1 MFDRLRFKS
10 KKTDASSSPSASTAS
25 VLPGHKEETVDSSS
39 PTLAAGSHPSAANL
53 LGRSSSNGS
62 THLLQQKT
70 SLTSLNNLYDSHHHS
85 RSNLN
90 LMNNTKGNDNYKVPL
105 EDNSCS
111 IKVPIPDTEDRPR
124 SQTINNFSQYQQDS
138 SQHTS
143 HDSERRSS
151 QGPRTNLATKPAV
164 GTYAGATVTSTP
176 PPDTPSVGPASSGVT
191 PSPASASAP
200 PSAYA
205 SAASSATPSRSSSTS
220 NRGGAG
226 ISTGSFTPLSATP
239 PLTPRLAHEVADISH
254 ANGHDTP
261 AGAGSLGNAD
271 LANHAL
277 ARDRPAS
284 LPQHAHPSGQSASST
299 PATAATVVGHYQ
311 RQQQLQQQQV
321 PVIYG
326 GAFSR
331 ADEGAMSPSTVFV
344 SSPISYQPPSNALTL
359 QGSTQQ
365 QQQQTLHPQD
375 GFQHQQVSVVSGGA
389 SNSAAS
395 APDSQATDAE
405 ISNDSM
411 HRARSLV
418 QQAFAANRE
427 TLHKQQQYQEQQMR
441 QFQEDSSNRRSSSS
455 YSVPQKKE
463 LQGEPQSLSSSSTAL
478 GQDMP
483 IVSALAVAA
492 ALASE
497 NSSPDHGTQQQTD
510 THITSINTVPLLL
523 QDDNQQQRS
532 RDRTTSAPGTTGQF
546 ESPASVN
553 PAPYPVTG
561 TNQACASSTGI
572 NGGTG
577 SHAHGHVAGA
587 GGAGYGGIAGGGS
600 SFFPSPISRASTS
613 MAAAHLVTHDVRQ
626 VSGRSHIEDG
636 AGPLVLMAIG
646 KTGQG
651 KSSLLN
657 KIMGTNELKASASVR
672 AVTKGIAERTGW
684 GRFEDSR
691 RVLVTVAD
699 TPGLADTEGDD
710 EKNIPILQE
719 YIRSV
724 GTRVGVSAF
733 LLVFKIDSGVD
744 MIVTILQAFNEIM
757 KDFPNFWDNVVLVF
771 TGCDYRRNVMNTKQ
785 LYHEEVQRQLQ
796 EHFFKDLYSSSGGE
810 GSSGTDHR
818 PSLSTESSST
828 STGTTTTISSNGTL
842 NGSSTMGMLSEEL
855 TPVVPMVFLTCAEAP
870 CGFSLGEKCDCK
882 ARTTF
887 LNAGIKRLWY
897 AVRNKKRWVLDQD
910 ENDDLLGHS

>member
-10 KKTDASSSPSASTAS
+10 KKTDSSSSSSSSAAS
-25 VLPGHKEETVDSSS
+25 VLPGHKAETSDSSS
-39 PTLAAGSHPSAANL
+39 PSLAANF
-53 LGRSSSNGS
+53 LGRSSSHGS
-62 THLLQQKT
+62 THRLQQKT
-70 SLTSLNNLYDSHHHS
+70 SLSSLNNLYNSHHHS
-85 RSNLN
+85 RSNFDLI
-90 LMNNTKGNDNYKVPL
+90 NNTNGDDNYKVPL

-111 IKVPIPDTEDRPR
+111 IKVPIPETEDRPR
-124 SQTINNFSQYQQDS
+124 SQTINNFSQYQQDHHS
-138 SQHTS
+138 PTS
-143 HDSERRSS
+143 HESERRSS
-151 QGPRTNLATKPAV
+151 QGPRTNPATKPAV
-164 GTYAGATVTSTP
+164 GTFAGATVTSTP
-176 PPDTPSVGPASSGVT
+176 PSDVPGVGSSSGGIT
-191 PSPASASAP
+191 PSPASASTPA
-200 PSAYA
+200 SAYA
-205 SAASSATPSRSSSTS
+205 SATSSATPSRSSSTS

-239 PLTPRLAHEVADISH
+239 PLTPRLAHEAADISH
-254 ANGHDTP
+254 ANGHDTA

-271 LANHAL
+271 LPNHAL
-277 ARDRPAS
+277 ARDRLTP
-284 LPQHAHPSGQSASST
+284 LPQHTHPSGQSATSS

-321 PVIYG
+321 VPVIYG
-326 GAFSR
+326 GASST
-331 ADEGAMSPSTVFV
+331 ADEGAMSPSTAFV
-344 SSPISYQPPSNALTL
+344 SSPISYQPPSNPLSI
-359 QGSTQQ
+359 QGST
-365 QQQQTLHPQD
+365 QQQTLHPQD
-375 GFQHQQVSVVSGGA
+375 SFQHQHVPVAGSGLN
-389 SNSAAS
+389 SSAA
-395 APDSQATDAE
+395 AHDSLVTDAE
-405 ISNDSM
+405 ITHDSM
-411 HRARSLV
+411 HRAKSLV

-441 QFQEDSSNRRSSSS
+441 QFREDLSNSRSSSS
-455 YSVPQKKE
+455 NSVPQKNE
-463 LQGEPQSLSSSSTAL
+463 LQGEPQSLPSSSTAH

-497 NSSPDHGTQQQTD
+497 SSSSPDHGTKQTD
-510 THITSINTVPLLL
+510 THMSSINTKLPLL
-523 QDDNQQQRS
+523 QDDSQQQQQRS
-532 RDRTTSAPGTTGQF
+532 RDRTTSAPGTVGPF
-546 ESPASVN
+546 ESPSSANQS
-553 PAPYPVTG
+553 PYPLSG
-561 TNQACASSTGI
+561 TNQACTGSSGT
-572 NGGTG
+572 NGGT
-577 SHAHGHVAGA
+577 SSSAHGHGA
-587 GGAGYGGIAGGGS
+587 GTGTGASGTGYGGIAGGGS

-691 RVLVTVAD
+691 RVLVT
-699 TPGLADTEGDD
+699 
-710 EKNIPILQE
+710 E

-744 MIVTILQAFNEIM
+744 MIITILQAFNEIM

-796 EHFFKDLYSSSGGE
+796 EHFFKDLYSASGG
-810 GSSGTDHR
+810 GDGPSGADHR

-828 STGTTTTISSNGTL
+828 STATATSSNATL
-842 NGSSTMGMLSEEL
+842 NGSSGMAMLSEEM

>member
-1 MFDRLRFKS
+1 
-10 KKTDASSSPSASTAS
+10 ST
-25 VLPGHKEETVDSSS
+25 
-39 PTLAAGSHPSAANL
+39 
-53 LGRSSSNGS
+53 
-62 THLLQQKT
+62 
-70 SLTSLNNLYDSHHHS
+70 
-85 RSNLN
+85 
-90 LMNNTKGNDNYKVPL
+90 
-105 EDNSCS
+105 
-111 IKVPIPDTEDRPR
+111 
-124 SQTINNFSQYQQDS
+124 
-138 SQHTS
+138 
-143 HDSERRSS
+143 
-151 QGPRTNLATKPAV
+151 
-164 GTYAGATVTSTP
+164 
-176 PPDTPSVGPASSGVT
+176 
-191 PSPASASAP
+191 
-200 PSAYA
+200 
-205 SAASSATPSRSSSTS
+205 
-220 NRGGAG
+220 
-226 ISTGSFTPLSATP
+226 
-239 PLTPRLAHEVADISH
+239 
-254 ANGHDTP
+254 
-261 AGAGSLGNAD
+261 
-271 LANHAL
+271 
-277 ARDRPAS
+277 
-284 LPQHAHPSGQSASST
+284 
-299 PATAATVVGHYQ
+299 
-311 RQQQLQQQQV
+311 LQQQH
-321 PVIYG
+321 
-326 GAFSR
+326 
-331 ADEGAMSPSTVFV
+331 
-344 SSPISYQPPSNALTL
+344 AL
-359 QGSTQQ
+359 
-365 QQQQTLHPQD
+365 HAQD
-375 GFQHQQVSVVSGGA
+375 GFQHQHVSVVSGGA
-389 SNSAAS
+389 SNATAAAS
-395 APDSQATDAE
+395 PDSPATDAE
-405 ISNDSM
+405 ISHDT
-411 HRARSLV
+411 AIPGATDL
-418 QQAFAANRE
+418 
-427 TLHKQQQYQEQQMR
+427 
-441 QFQEDSSNRRSSSS
+441 SNSRSSSS
-455 YSVPQKKE
+455 NSVPQKNE
-463 LQGEPQSLSSSSTAL
+463 LQGGPQSLPSSSADL

-497 NSSPDHGTQQQTD
+497 NSSSPDHGTRQTD
-510 THITSINTVPLLL
+510 THITSINTAPLLL
-523 QDDNQQQRS
+523 QDDNQQQQQRS
-532 RDRTTSAPGTTGQF
+532 RDRTTSAPGTAGPF
-546 ESPASVN
+546 ESPVSVN
-553 PAPYPVTG
+553 QSPQPGSGP
-561 TNQACASSTGI
+561 NQACVGSTGT

-577 SHAHGHVAGA
+577 GSAHGHGHGAGA

-744 MIVTILQAFNEIM
+744 MIVTILQAFNDIM

-796 EHFFKDLYSSSGGE
+796 EHFFKDLYSTSGGE
-810 GSSGTDHR
+810 GSSGADQR

-828 STGTTTTISSNGTL
+828 STATANTTTSSNGTL
-842 NGSSTMGMLSEEL
+842 NGSSAMGLLSEEL

>member
-1 MFDRLRFKS
+1 MFDRFRPKS
-10 KKTDASSSPSASTAS
+10 KKADASPSPSASTTS
-25 VLPGHKEETVDSSS
+25 VLPGHKAETSDSSY
-39 PTLAAGSHPSAANL
+39 PSLTASSLPSSATL

-62 THLLQQKT
+62 THLQQKT
-70 SLTSLNNLYDSHHHS
+70 SLTSLNNLYNSHHS

-90 LMNNTKGNDNYKVPL
+90 LMNNTNGDNYKVPL

-124 SQTINNFSQYQQDS
+124 SQTINNFSQYQQDNS
-138 SQHTS
+138 HHTS
-143 HDSERRSS
+143 HDPERRSS
-151 QGPRTNLATKPAV
+151 QGPRTNPATKPAV
-164 GTYAGATVTSTP
+164 GSFAGATVTSTP
-176 PPDTPSVGPASSGVT
+176 LPDVPSVGPSSTGVT
-191 PSPASASAP
+191 PSPASASTPA
-200 PSAYA
+200 SAYA

-254 ANGHDTP
+254 AHGHDTI

-271 LANHAL
+271 LANHTL
-277 ARDRPAS
+277 ARDRPAPLS
-284 LPQHAHPSGQSASST
+284 QHAHPSAQPTTST

-326 GAFSR
+326 GSFSR
-331 ADEGAMSPSTVFV
+331 ADEASIPQSTAFV
-344 SSPISYQPPSNALTL
+344 SSPISYQPPSNPLTF
-359 QGSTQQ
+359 QGST
-365 QQQQTLHPQD
+365 QQQTLHPQD
-375 GFQHQQVSVVSGGA
+375 GFQHPHGPAVNGGV
-389 SNSAAS
+389 SNSTAATL
-395 APDSQATDAE
+395 DSQATDAE
-405 ISNDSM
+405 ISHDSM
-411 HRARSLV
+411 HRAKSLV
-418 QQAFAANRE
+418 QQASAANRD

-441 QFQEDSSNRRSSSS
+441 QFREDLSNSRSSSS
-455 YSVPQKKE
+455 NSVPQKNE

-478 GQDMP
+478 GKDMP

-492 ALASE
+492 ALASD
-497 NSSPDHGTQQQTD
+497 SSSPPDHGTKQTD
-510 THITSINTVPLLL
+510 THITLINTTPLPL
-523 QDDNQQQRS
+523 QDDNPQQQQRS
-532 RDRTTSAPGTTGQF
+532 RDRTTSAPGTAGPL

-553 PAPYPVTG
+553 HSPYSASG
-561 TNQACASSTGI
+561 TNQAYTGSTGT

-577 SHAHGHVAGA
+577 IGVHGHGAGT

-613 MAAAHLVTHDVRQ
+613 MAATHLVTHDVRQ

-744 MIVTILQAFNEIM
+744 MIITILQAFNDIM

-796 EHFFKDLYSSSGGE
+796 EHFFKDLYSASGGE
-810 GSSGTDHR
+810 GSSGANHR
-818 PSLSTESSST
+818 PSLSTESSAT
-828 STGTTTTISSNGTL
+828 STATTTSSNGTV
-842 NGSSTMGMLSEEL
+842 NGSSAMGLLSEEL

>member
-10 KKTDASSSPSASTAS
+10 KKPDASVQSGHKTETLDSSSPSLTA
-25 VLPGHKEETVDSSS
+25 
-39 PTLAAGSHPSAANL
+39 ASHPSAANL
-53 LGRSSSNGS
+53 LGRSSSNSS

-90 LMNNTKGNDNYKVPL
+90 LMNTMDGDVNYKVPL

-124 SQTINNFSQYQQDS
+124 SQTINNFSQYQQDN
-138 SQHTS
+138 S

-164 GTYAGATVTSTP
+164 GTFAGATVTSTP
-176 PPDTPSVGPASSGVT
+176 PSDIVGPSSTGVT
-191 PSPASASAP
+191 PSPGSASTPA
-200 PSAYA
+200 SAYA

-239 PLTPRLAHEVADISH
+239 PLTPRLAHEVADISPAH
-254 ANGHDTP
+254 GHDP
-261 AGAGSLGNAD
+261 IAGAGSLGNAD
-271 LANHAL
+271 FANHAL
-277 ARDRPAS
+277 ARDRAAPLS
-284 LPQHAHPSGQSASST
+284 QHGHLSAQSATPT

-311 RQQQLQQQQV
+311 RQQQLQHQHQHQA
-321 PVIYG
+321 PVVYG
-326 GAFSR
+326 GSFSK
-331 ADEGAMSPSTVFV
+331 ADEGSLSSSTAFV
-344 SSPISYQPPSNALTL
+344 SSPISYQPPSNPLSL
-359 QGSTQQ
+359 QGSTL

-375 GFQHQQVSVVSGGA
+375 GFQHQHVPVVSDGA
-389 SNSAAS
+389 SNATSAA

-405 ISNDSM
+405 ISHDSM

-441 QFQEDSSNRRSSSS
+441 QFREDLNNSRSSSS
-455 YSVPQKKE
+455 NSVPQKNE
-463 LQGEPQSLSSSSTAL
+463 LQGEPQSLPSSSTAL
-478 GQDMP
+478 GHDMP

-497 NSSPDHGTQQQTD
+497 NSSSPPDHGTKQTD
-510 THITSINTVPLLL
+510 THITLINTTPLPL
-523 QDDNQQQRS
+523 QDETQQQQQQQRS
-532 RDRTTSAPGTTGQF
+532 RDRTTSASGTAGPF
-546 ESPASVN
+546 ESPVSVN
-553 PAPYPVTG
+553 QSPHPGSGPNQACVGSTG
-561 TNQACASSTGI
+561 TNGVTGG
-572 NGGTG
+572 N
-577 SHAHGHVAGA
+577 AHGPGAGAGA

-744 MIVTILQAFNEIM
+744 MIVTILQAFNDIM

-796 EHFFKDLYSSSGGE
+796 EHFFKDLYSTSGGE
-810 GSSGTDHR
+810 GLSGADPR

-828 STGTTTTISSNGTL
+828 STATANTTTSSNGTL
-842 NGSSTMGMLSEEL
+842 NGSSAMGLLSEEL

>member
-10 KKTDASSSPSASTAS
+10 KKADVSSSPSSSVAS
-25 VLPGHKEETVDSSS
+25 VQPGHKAETSDSSPPS
-39 PTLAAGSHPSAANL
+39 LTATSHPSAANL

-62 THLLQQKT
+62 SHLQQKT
-70 SLTSLNNLYDSHHHS
+70 SLTSLNNLYNSHHHS

-90 LMNNTKGNDNYKVPL
+90 LMNNTNGDDNYKVPL

-124 SQTINNFSQYQQDS
+124 SQTINNFSQYQQDNGHHS
-138 SQHTS
+138 TTS

-151 QGPRTNLATKPAV
+151 QGPKTNPATKPAV
-164 GTYAGATVTSTP
+164 GTFAGATVTSAP
-176 PPDTPSVGPASSGVT
+176 PSDMPSVGPASSGVT
-191 PSPASASAP
+191 PSPASASTP
-200 PSAYA
+200 VSAYA

-239 PLTPRLAHEVADISH
+239 PLTPRLAHEVADISL
-254 ANGHDTP
+254 ANGHDSI
-261 AGAGSLGNAD
+261 ARAGSLENAD

-284 LPQHAHPSGQSASST
+284 LPQPAHASGQSATST
-299 PATAATVVGHYQ
+299 PATAATVVGQYQ
-311 RQQQLQQQQV
+311 RQQHSQQQQV

-326 GAFSR
+326 GALSR
-331 ADEGAMSPSTVFV
+331 ADEGAIASSTAFV
-344 SSPISYQPPSNALTL
+344 SSPISYQPPSNPLTP
-359 QGSTQQ
+359 QGSTP
-365 QQQQTLHPQD
+365 QQTLHPQD
-375 GFQHQQVSVVSGGA
+375 GFQHQYVPVVSGA
-389 SNSAAS
+389 SNSVTAAH
-395 APDSQATDAE
+395 DSSATDAE
-405 ISNDSM
+405 ISHNSM

-441 QFQEDSSNRRSSSS
+441 QFREDLSNSRSSSS
-455 YSVPQKKE
+455 NSVPQKNE
-463 LQGEPQSLSSSSTAL
+463 LQGEPQSLPSSSTAL

-483 IVSALAVAA
+483 IVSAFAVAA
-492 ALASE
+492 ALASG
-497 NSSPDHGTQQQTD
+497 NASAPDHGTKPTD
-510 THITSINTVPLLL
+510 THITSINTAPLLL
-523 QDDNQQQRS
+523 QDDNQQQQRS
-532 RDRTTSAPGTTGQF
+532 RDRTTSAPGSAGPL

-553 PAPYPVTG
+553 QSPSTGSGTSQACTGSTG
-561 TNQACASSTGI
+561 T

-577 SHAHGHVAGA
+577 SSAYGHGTGP

-796 EHFFKDLYSSSGGE
+796 EHFFNDLYSANGGE
-810 GSSGTDHR
+810 GSSGADRR
-818 PSLSTESSST
+818 PSLSTESSSA
-828 STGTTTTISSNGTL
+828 STATNTSSNATAT
-842 NGSSTMGMLSEEL
+842 NGSSTMAMLSEEL

-910 ENDDLLGHS
+910 ESDDLLGHS